1 MTQPSTLLMPA
12 ISCYHVSIITGA
24 ARTRLIR
31 NLSQIISCSAASLGS
46 ALPILIY
53 LFCVTGDSVANNP
66 LMKGKGLSATADFE

>member
-1 MTQPSTLLMPA
+1 MAQPSTLLMPA

-31 NLSQIISCSAASLGS
+31 NLSPIISCSAASLGS

-53 LFCVTGDSVANNP
+53 LFCVTGDSVA
-66 LMKGKGLSATADFE
+66 KKSTHEG